1 MQDLKFAAEA
11 ISKIAES
18 AIQNI
23 VKLYQLSETSEGW
36 PSDVSKEPN
45 VLKEVEENETISEK
59 TKIHEITQTTSLPI
73 LEDARFERF
82 ELSEPKVETSKPQ
95 QVYNFNFAAPQRD
108 VKIDETL
115 HNLNL

>member
-23 VKLYQLSETSEGW
+23 VKLYQISGATEGW

-45 VLKEVEENETISEK
+45 EVEENETISEK

-73 LEDARFERF
+73 LEDARFE
-82 ELSEPKVETSKPQ
+82 LSGPKVETSKPQ